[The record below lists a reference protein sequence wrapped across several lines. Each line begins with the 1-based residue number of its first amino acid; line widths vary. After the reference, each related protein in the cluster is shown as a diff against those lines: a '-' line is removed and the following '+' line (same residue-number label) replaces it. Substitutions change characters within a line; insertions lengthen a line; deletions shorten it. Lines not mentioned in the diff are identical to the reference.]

1 MSAKRSA
8 DEMIAGGGANPP
20 FDVCEAMASSAES
33 ALSALG
39 MASEGLS
46 EGSASNSTFQP
57 AIETFLHELVSSADV
72 EFETWLSQA
81 KRQQDKTGVINGEN
95 HVRAMVHTTTQ
106 LVNEIAST
114 FAAMVQA
121 GESRIGRWRCQPTA
135 EPQRTGIM
143 QLPARGPRSP
153 ATSSYPRFT
162 CCLLPLLF
170 LVTSPSPAPLRLR
183 LLPAFCLPSPAMT
196 LQSSGCRAPRR
207 R

>member
-1 MSAKRSA
+1 
-8 DEMIAGGGANPP
+8 MIAGGGANSP

-39 MASEGLS
+39 MASEGLP
-46 EGSASNSTFQP
+46 EGSTSVSTFQP

-95 HVRAMVHTTTQ
+95 YVRAMAHTTTQ

-121 GESRIGRWRCQPTA
+121 GEIGCMRTISLPHVAQAQPTA
-135 EPQRTGIM
+135 EPHC
-143 QLPARGPRSP
+143 ACSP
-153 ATSSYPRFT
+153 AA
-162 CCLLPLLF
+162 
-170 LVTSPSPAPLRLR
+170 PS
-183 LLPAFCLPSPAMT
+183 
-196 LQSSGCRAPRR
+196 
-207 R
+207 